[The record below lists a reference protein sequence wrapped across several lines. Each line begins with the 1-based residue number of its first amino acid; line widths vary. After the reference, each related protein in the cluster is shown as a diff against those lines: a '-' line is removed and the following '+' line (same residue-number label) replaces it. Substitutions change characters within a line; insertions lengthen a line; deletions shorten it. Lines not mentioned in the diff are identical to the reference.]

1 MSSSFKSLLRELV
14 LEHMTSRYVM
24 KLPFE
29 QMSPLLSDLEQRLQR
44 GDMSELEFNAEY
56 SDILRAAGWSPSEFE
71 EEIDRRWD
79 FIDHLRDLPS
89 KPRVQN

>member
-1 MSSSFKSLLRELV
+1 MQRIQSLLRKLV
-14 LEHMTSRYVM
+14 LEHMASRQSM
-24 KLPFE
+24 KLPFD
-29 QMSPLLSDLEQRLQR
+29 QMAPLLTDLEHRLSR

-71 EEIDRRWD
+71 NEIDRRWD
-79 FIDHLRDLPS
+79 FVDHLRNIPE

>member
-1 MSSSFKSLLRELV
+1 MQRIRSLLRELV
-14 LEHMTSRYVM
+14 LEHMTSRNVM

-29 QMSPLLSDLEQRLQR
+29 QMSPLLDDLQLRLQR
-44 GDMSELEFNAEY
+44 GDMSEFEFNAEY
-56 SDILRAAGWSPSEFE
+56 SDILRAAGWSPRDFE

-79 FIDHLRDLPS
+79 FVDHLRDLPA